1 MAPRPKSSRQ
11 PSAAPTPATMLNC
24 AVAAEHLDELGDL
37 AGSEPEAGM
46 PSAGRG
52 EAWRVLAANHHLTG
66 DWLKNDTITVRK
78 GARTAW
84 PGVGSWCWSGPRTAT
99 RWAMTLRSP
108 LPRG

>member
-11 PSAAPTPATMLNC
+11 PSAAPTPATMLKC

-66 DWLKNDTITVRK
+66 DWLKNDTVTVRE
-78 GARTAW
+78 GARAAR
-84 PGVGSWCWSGPRTAT
+84 PGVGSWCWSGPCTAT